1 MKTAMGKKSGE
12 ARAVDAKTAAMIDTL
27 FIFCINSVKDIKWNG
42 CWEIREDR
50 AKRWDDKFV

>member
-1 MKTAMGKKSGE
+1 MGKKSGE